1 MQRLKPDVDVVL
13 DILTLAQAAR
23 PDSPFLLSL
32 LQQYRERGGLSKKQ
46 LQGLYDKAKKTGVI
60 PEGKLATLEA
70 IILKKHTK
78 HRSELPENKP
88 LFEKDGQQGRL
99 LADILSRYPEHKRVL
114 FLQAKFTD
122 NVPLTLAE
130 VTELQKFH
138 KLLVK

>member
-23 PDSPFLLSL
+23 PDSPFLQSL

-60 PEGKLATLEA
+60 SEGKLATLEA
-70 IILKKHTK
+70 IILKKHTR

-88 LFEKDGQQGRL
+88 LFEKDEQHGRL
-99 LADILSRYPEHKRVL
+99 LSEILSRYPEHKRVL
-114 FLQAKFTD
+114 FLQAKFAD
-122 NVPLTLAE
+122 NVPFTAAE
-130 VTELQKFH
+130 ITELQKFH